1 MLPENA
7 TDMIIVFYSAFAG
20 TGISYNARMCNLMK
34 RTLIFLVLTAFA
46 GSAHAVEEAP
56 DPGQLVSVYGQGEVE
71 VQGAN
76 LIKARK
82 GAEEKAL
89 KIAIINIV
97 RMLVPPE
104 SFPDSAINDLLEG
117 KVDEQRVD
125 TAGVVYSDVF
135 ADVDE
140 NRLKVKNFLHEFLPR
155 GSDYVQSFKYI
166 NEGVSKWK
174 HQEIDLPVEGDN
186 HESESGEVDDMGKV
200 DEAGSG
206 GSAVEGGNPDETN
219 DIKKIDSLLRSLS
232 AEDDEYPEL
241 EDDSG
246 KEYYY
251 LNMEFTFF
259 LTYVA
264 KELADYGIRVEGG
277 TGPRVVIL
285 IDESTISPV
294 KVPIFLILPSI
305 TEEKLREALEG
316 KGYSLVPRDEVRA
329 LEDNDRV
336 MDAMNGQSM
345 AVEWLATSL
354 KADYLVLGK
363 AVSKSFPK
371 DGNKP
376 PYVYGEINAK
386 VYDGRN
392 SQVIWEDR
400 IVKRLDGRVGTATL
414 QSVRMASDIFRV
426 EIVKFLENQPGQ

>member
-1 MLPENA
+1 L
-7 TDMIIVFYSAFAG
+7 I
-20 TGISYNARMCNLMK
+20 K
-34 RTLIFLVLTAFA
+34 HTLIFFVLTAFA
-46 GSAHAVEEAP
+46 SPAFAVDEAP

-71 VQGAN
+71 VQGEN

-82 GAEEKAL
+82 NAEEKAL

-104 SFPDSAINDLLEG
+104 SFPESAINDLIEG
-117 KVDEQRVD
+117 TADEPQVD

-140 NRLKVKNFLHEFLPR
+140 NRLRVKNFLHEFLPK
-155 GSDYVQSFKYI
+155 GKDYVQSFKYI
-166 NEGVSKWK
+166 NEGVSKGK
-174 HQEIDLPVEGDN
+174 HQEIDLPVEGSS
-186 HESESGEVDDMGKV
+186 EEQESGELDDMENM
-200 DEAGSG
+200 DEAESSKAPDNATKFGSDVVG
-206 GSAVEGGNPDETN
+206 DNPDETN
-219 DIKKIDSLLRSLS
+219 DINKIDSLLHSLS
-232 AEDDEYPEL
+232 VEDDEYLDL

-246 KEYYY
+246 REYYY

-259 LTYVA
+259 LTFVA
-264 KELADYGIRVEGG
+264 KELADYGIKVEGG
-277 TGPRVVIL
+277 TGPRVVVL

-316 KGYSLVPRDEVRA
+316 MGYSLISREEVRA
-329 LEDNDRV
+329 LEDDDRV
-336 MDAMNGQSM
+336 MDAMNGNNS
-345 AVEWLATSL
+345 AVEWLASLL

-426 EIVKFLENQPGQ
+426 EIVKFLENQSGQ